1 VINPN
6 RFNAFLFSIAL
17 LGLVFALI
25 IQEFNAT
32 SLAPNDP
39 FRYGMIYTADEPSY
53 LIPVRNWMENGTWQ
67 DNTEGNGKYFQRP
80 PGYGLIYGFC
90 TILLDD
96 HAFLGLKLIHLVVY
110 FFSIV
115 LIGRILRTLMKK
127 DGPALLGTTLFAI
140 MPMFHGF
147 MYYPL
152 TEGVTPFLVLLFLDR
167 VLKEKDRFDY
177 VLLLVTVIIL
187 IVRPQLVVLPL
198 LFFVYFL
205 LKNKRIY
212 AATLLLAA
220 VPFLLWSIR
229 TFAIEGEWKG
239 LHPIYSKT
247 NVTLFRPSHE
257 KLTQLF
263 RIWEYDGERFH
274 SVVGGL
280 KKATS
285 EQDYEKIMDDVPP
298 RFHREIKPIL
308 RDYKTLLEHP
318 SYGRS
323 KEFGVLED
331 TFIEETERV
340 RMELVKT
347 NRFQHHVITPLKS
360 AFYLLTKSQ
369 MNLYVFQATWRGN
382 WLVESLRVFSI
393 LLINLGFIAAFW
405 TVFKAK
411 DNRLYVLSISV
422 LLYFFYLIYFQ
433 RMNEERYLT
442 PWLPVLFL
450 LLTVQLEQFYRWIK
464 SRKDSLQ

>member
-1 VINPN
+1 MINPK
-6 RFNAFLFSIAL
+6 RFNIFLFSIAL
-17 LGLVFALI
+17 LGLVFAFI
-25 IQEFNAT
+25 IQEFNAA
-32 SLAPNDP
+32 SLAGNDSS
-39 FRYGMIYTADEPSY
+39 RYGMIYTADEPSY
-53 LIPVRNWMENGTWQ
+53 LSPVRNWLENGTWQ

-80 PGYGLIYGFC
+80 PGYGLIYGVC
-90 TILLDD
+90 TLLLGD
-96 HAFLGLKLIHLVVY
+96 HAFLGLKLIHIVVY

-115 LIGRILRTLMKK
+115 LIGRILKIFVK
-127 DGPALLGTTLFAI
+127 NDGSVLLGTTLFAVL
-140 MPMFHGF
+140 PMFHGF

-167 VLKEKDRFDY
+167 VLKEEDGFDY
-177 VLLLVTVIIL
+177 VLLLITAIIL
-187 IVRPQLVVLPL
+187 IVRPQLIVLPL

-205 LKNKRIY
+205 LKSKRIP

-229 TFAIEGEWKG
+229 TVVIEGEWKG

-274 SVVGGL
+274 KVVGGL
-280 KKATS
+280 KKVTS
-285 EQDYEKIMDDVPP
+285 EQEFEKIMDDVTP
-298 RFHREIKPIL
+298 RFHRKIKPIL
-308 RDYKTLLEHP
+308 FEYKTLLEHP

-323 KEFGVLED
+323 KEFRVLED
-331 TFIEETERV
+331 KFIAEAERV
-340 RMELVKT
+340 RIELIKK
-347 NRFQHHVITPLKS
+347 NRFQYHVITPLKS

-393 LLINLGFIAAFW
+393 LLINLGFIAAIW
-405 TVFKAK
+405 AVFRVK
-411 DNRLYVLSISV
+411 NHRLGVLAISV

-442 PWLPVLFL
+442 PWLPVLFV
-450 LLTVQLEQFYRWIK
+450 LLTVQLQQFYLMIK
-464 SRKDSLQ
+464 LRKGSLQ

>member
-1 VINPN
+1 MINPK
-6 RFNAFLFSIAL
+6 RFNTFLFSIAL
-17 LGLVFALI
+17 LGLVVALI
-25 IQEFNAT
+25 IQEFNVT
-32 SLAPNDP
+32 SLAGNDSS
-39 FRYGMIYTADEPSY
+39 RYGMIYTADEPSY
-53 LIPVRNWMENGTWQ
+53 LSPVRNWSENWTWQ

-80 PGYGLIYGFC
+80 PGYGLIYGVC
-90 TILLDD
+90 ILLLGD

-115 LIGRILRTLMKK
+115 LIGRILKILMKK
-127 DGPALLGTTLFAI
+127 YGAALLGTTLFAV

-177 VLLLVTVIIL
+177 VLLVVSAIIL

-205 LKNKRIY
+205 LKNRRIY
-212 AATLLLAA
+212 AAILLLAT

-280 KKATS
+280 KTAMS
-285 EQDYEKIMDDVPP
+285 EQDFEKIIEDVPP
-298 RFHREIKPIL
+298 KFQHKIKPIL
-308 RDYKTLLEHP
+308 VEFKALLEHP
-318 SYGRS
+318 TYGRS

-331 TFIEETERV
+331 KFIAEVERE
-340 RMELVKT
+340 RIELIKI
-347 NRFQHHVITPLKS
+347 NRFQYHVITPLKS

-405 TVFKAK
+405 TVFTAK
-411 DNRLYVLSISV
+411 NLRLSVLSISV

-442 PWLPVLFL
+442 PWLPVLFV
-450 LLTVQLEQFYRWIK
+450 LLTVQLQQFYRMIK
-464 SRKDSLQ
+464 LRKGSLQ

>member
-17 LGLVFALI
+17 LGLVFAII

-53 LIPVRNWMENGTWQ
+53 LSPVRNWLENWTWQ

-90 TILLDD
+90 ILLLDD
-96 HAFLGLKLIHLVVY
+96 HAFLGLKLIHLLFY

-140 MPMFHGF
+140 MPIFHGF

-177 VLLLVTVIIL
+177 ILLLVTAIIL

-212 AATLLLAA
+212 AATLLLTA

-229 TFAIEGEWKG
+229 TFAIEGKWKG

-274 SVVGGL
+274 AVVGGL

-285 EQDYEKIMDDVPP
+285 EQYFEKIMDDVPP

-308 RDYKTLLEHP
+308 FEYKTLLDHP
-318 SYGRS
+318 SYGRA
-323 KEFGVLED
+323 KEFGVFED

-340 RMELVKT
+340 RIELIKT
-347 NRFQHHVITPLKS
+347 NRFQYHVITPLKS

-382 WLVESLRVFSI
+382 WFVESLRLFSI
-393 LLINLGFIAAFW
+393 LLINFGFIATIWA
-405 TVFKAK
+405 VFRVK
-411 DNRLYVLSISV
+411 NHRLGVLAISV

-442 PWLPVLFL
+442 PWLPVLFV
-450 LLTVQLEQFYRWIK
+450 LLTVQLQQFYLMIK
-464 SRKDSLQ
+464 LRKSSLQ

>member
-1 VINPN
+1 VINPK
-6 RFNAFLFSIAL
+6 RFNTFLFSIAL
-17 LGLVFALI
+17 IGLVFALI

-32 SLAPNDP
+32 SLAGNDSS
-39 FRYGMIYTADEPSY
+39 RYGMIYTADEPSY
-53 LIPVRNWMENGTWQ
+53 LSPVRNWLENGTWQ

-80 PGYGLIYGFC
+80 PGYGLIYGVC
-90 TILLDD
+90 ILLLGD

-115 LIGRILRTLMKK
+115 LIGRILKIFVKK
-127 DGPALLGTTLFAI
+127 DVPALLGTTLFAVL
-140 MPMFHGF
+140 PMFHGF

-167 VLKEKDRFDY
+167 VLKEEDRFDY
-177 VLLLVTVIIL
+177 VLLLITAIIL

-205 LKNKRIY
+205 LKSKRIP
-212 AATLLLAA
+212 AATLLLGA

-229 TFAIEGEWKG
+229 TVVIEGEWKG

-285 EQDYEKIMDDVPP
+285 EQEFEKIMDDVPP

-308 RDYKTLLEHP
+308 FEYKTLLEHP

-323 KEFGVLED
+323 KEFRVLED
-331 TFIEETERV
+331 KFIAEVERV
-340 RMELVKT
+340 RIELIKT
-347 NRFQHHVITPLKS
+347 NRFQYHVITPVKS

-382 WLVESLRVFSI
+382 WLIESLRVFSI

-405 TVFKAK
+405 AMLRVK
-411 DNRLYVLSISV
+411 NYRLAVLAISV

-442 PWLPVLFL
+442 PWLPVLFV
-450 LLTVQLEQFYRWIK
+450 LLTVQLQQFYLMIK
-464 SRKDSLQ
+464 LRKGSLQ